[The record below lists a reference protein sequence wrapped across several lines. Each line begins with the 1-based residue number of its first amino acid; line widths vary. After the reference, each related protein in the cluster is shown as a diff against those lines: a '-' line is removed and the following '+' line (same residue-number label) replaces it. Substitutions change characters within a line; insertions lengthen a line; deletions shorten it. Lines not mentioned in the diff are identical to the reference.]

1 MKRLSFIFALA
12 IAAFLSSQTVA
23 EAQILKN
30 LFKQATSSTTTTES
44 AGTTNGKAA
53 GSALKSLYTQYKA
66 DGKLDMSNL
75 NNIMN
80 AATLATNVKGLK
92 GQTDKTTFY
101 KDFAS
106 GLILGSENIVTSA
119 TSSNVMSGLSNLAN
133 NVDLSSL
140 TEAATTAATNAAT
153 SALSNAATS
162 AAAKVVDSETTSA
175 ISTILS
181 LLK

>member
-30 LFKQATSSTTTTES
+30 LFKQATSSTTTES

-106 GLILGSENIVTSA
+106 GLILGSENLVTSA

-133 NVDLSSL
+133 NVDLPSL
-140 TEAATTAATNAAT
+140 TEAATTAAT
-153 SALSNAATS
+153 NAATS

-175 ISTILS
+175 ISSILS